1 MSKHPVPK
9 TVCVVGLG
17 YIGLPTASM
26 FATNGYRVSGSPV
39 RSVHVHGVDIN
50 SKIIERL
57 KQGIVHIKE
66 PGLETVVKAAITS
79 GNLDIGVKPV
89 PSDVFIIAVP
99 TPHNEEPGQAP
110 TADLSFVKSAMES
123 ILPVLKKGNLVIL
136 ESTSPPGTTEK
147 MIIPMI
153 KAAGFEPGKDVGVAY
168 CPERVIPGK
177 TMKELISNDRIIGA
191 ISESW
196 GEMAKQLY
204 RSFVSGEIFLT
215 DPTTAEMVK
224 LVENTYR
231 DVNIAFAN
239 EMAMLCEKL
248 KISVWD
254 VVKMAN
260 RHPRVNI
267 HNPGPGVGGHCISV
281 DPWFLVG
288 DFPND
293 TPLVRTARETNDRMP
308 GNVTAIIKEL
318 LGSKTSGKIAI
329 LGIAYKANVDD
340 KRQSPAIAVIE
351 KLQKACPSFE
361 LAVHDPH
368 VPHEFYP
375 TLETDLDKVLK
386 DADLAVILTGHDAY
400 RNLDPNEAGA
410 LMRTRVVFDTHNVLK
425 AERWVP
431 AGFKLKT
438 LGDGGQSAKKVKA
451 G

>member
-1 MSKHPVPK
+1 MKS
-9 TVCVVGLG
+9 VCVIGLG

-39 RSVHVHGVDIN
+39 HVHGVDIN
-50 SKIIERL
+50 TKIIERL
-57 KQGIVHIKE
+57 KKGVVHIKE

-79 GNLDIGVKPV
+79 GNLDIGTKPV

-99 TPHNEEPGQAP
+99 TPHNEEPGQPP
-110 TADLSFVKSAMES
+110 TADMRFVKSAMES
-123 ILPVLKKGNLVIL
+123 ILPHLKKGNLVIL

-153 KAAGFEPGKDVGVAY
+153 KEAGFEPGKDIGVAY

-177 TMKELISNDRIIGA
+177 TMKELISNDRIVGA

-196 GEMAKQLY
+196 GEMAKELY

-239 EMAMLCEKL
+239 EMAMLCQKL
-248 KISVWD
+248 KISIWD
-254 VVKMAN
+254 VVRLAN

-293 TPLVRTARETNDRMP
+293 TPLVRTARQTNDRMP
-308 GNVTAIIKEL
+308 QRVAEMAKDL
-318 LGSKTSGKIAI
+318 LAGKTSGKIAL

-340 KRQSPAIAVIE
+340 KRQSPAVTIIE
-351 KLQKACPSFE
+351 KLSKMLPGFE

-368 VPHEFYP
+368 VPQEFYP
-375 TLETDLDKVLK
+375 GLITDLNTALRN
-386 DADLAVILTGHDAY
+386 ADLAVVLTGHDAY
-400 RNLDPNEAGA
+400 KNIDPNEAAA
-410 LMRTRVVFDTHNVLK
+410 LM
-425 AERWVP
+425 
-431 AGFKLKT
+431 KT
-438 LGDGGQSAKKVKA
+438 PRKKNEVIRPTWNMS
-451 G
+451 

>member
-1 MSKHPVPK
+1 MSNQAAPK
-9 TVCVVGLG
+9 SVCVVGLG

-39 RSVHVHGVDIN
+39 HVHGVDIN

-57 KQGIVHIKE
+57 KKGIVHIKE

-79 GNLDIGVKPV
+79 GNLDIGTKPV

-99 TPHNEEPGQAP
+99 TPHHEEPGQAP
-110 TADLSFVKSAMES
+110 TADMRFVKSAMES
-123 ILPVLKKGNLVIL
+123 ILPHLRKGNLVIL

-147 MIIPMI
+147 LIIPMI
-153 KAAGFEPGKDVGVAY
+153 KEAGFEPGKDIGVAY

-191 ISESW
+191 ISEPW
-196 GEMAKQLY
+196 AEMAKQLY

-239 EMAMLCEKL
+239 EIAMLCEKL

-254 VVKMAN
+254 VVQMAN

-293 TPLVRTARETNDRMP
+293 TPLVRTARETNDNMP
-308 GNVTAIIKEL
+308 NNVVKIIKNL
-318 LGSKTSGKIAI
+318 LGGKTSGKIAI

-340 KRQSPAIAVIE
+340 KRQSPAVTIIE
-351 KLQKACPSFE
+351 KLEKEFKSFE

-368 VPHEFYP
+368 VPQEFYP
-375 TLETDLDKVLK
+375 KLETDIKKVLTG
-386 DADLAVILTGHDAY
+386 ADLAVILTGHDAY
-400 RNLDPNEAGA
+400 KNIDPNDAA
-410 LMRTRVVFDTHNVLK
+410 AVMKTRLIFDTHNILK
-425 AERWVP
+425 AQRWVP
-431 AGFKLKT
+431 AGFTLKT
-438 LGDGGQSAKKVKA
+438 LGNGGHSDKKVKTK
-451 G
+451 